1 MRHFLAICALLFG
14 IAAIAFAITLVVT
27 SDGDWIARLPTDR
40 GSRPLGAVV
49 AALIVVGLLFVG
61 TGIGGFVGLRRRNE
75 APNEDTNDEELRRRN
90 EATNG
95 GASDK
100 GPTNSGGPLRR

>member
-1 MRHFLAICALLFG
+1 MRLFLAICALLFG

-49 AALIVVGLLFVG
+49 AALAVVGLLFIG
-61 TGIGGFVGLRRRNE
+61 TGIGGFVSRRSE
-75 APNEDTNDEELRRRN
+75 HEHEHEHEHDEV
-90 EATNG
+90 
-95 GASDK
+95 
-100 GPTNSGGPLRR
+100 